1 VESFTAAEVAGL
13 YLVILLLY
21 RWAVSPERLRA

>member
-1 VESFTAAEVAGL
+1 MLRIVDVIVLAIL

-21 RWAVSPERLRA
+21 EVFSVSFL